1 MSSEWRNDGSLP
13 PLRDAVEGLR
23 GSWNMR
29 MDPRDTYPTTR
40 GCLRTECPWCMRWKR
55 SASILRRFLPDVWKP
70 LVPLLSYSAT
80 LLVMVLYALA
90 DRLRSF
96 VADIFIPQYHYQFA
110 VPITFVQV
118 LVTLLY
124 LLLLHAMGLAPL
136 KPYSLSL
143 GERLLVPSVCG
154 SAQTVLG
161 VWAEASAHSGMYAL
175 TMRLLPLLCVGW
187 SHGLRLAVPPSVHL
201 TGLITVIT
209 FTSVTITASQGLP
222 SVEVLECLYAPL
234 ALLLHSLSLTWLA
247 KVAETEHRHHS
258 SSHTS
263 PFDLYFTLMV
273 NQSLVLGF
281 LCLLHPEGPRALGE
295 GSWHSLLFMGYLLA
309 ILLLGALQHLLVD
322 MAALTFSP
330 LVAALLHTAHGLTRP
345 LYSLMIQHG
354 GG

>member
-1 MSSEWRNDGSLP
+1 M
-13 PLRDAVEGLR
+13 
-23 GSWNMR
+23 
-29 MDPRDTYPTTR
+29 
-40 GCLRTECPWCMRWKR
+40 
-55 SASILRRFLPDVWKP
+55 
-70 LVPLLSYSAT
+70 

-96 VADIFIPQYHYQFA
+96 VADIFIPQYHYPFA

-143 GERLLVPSVCG
+143 GERLLVPSICG
-154 SAQTVLG
+154 SAQAVLG

-201 TGLITVIT
+201 TSLITVIT
-209 FTSVTITASQGLP
+209 LTSVTITASQGLP

-247 KVAETEHRHHS
+247 KVAETERQRHS

-322 MAALTFSP
+322 MAALTYSP
-330 LVAALLHTAHGLTRP
+330 LAAALLHTAHRLTRP
-345 LYSLMIQHG
+345 LYSLL
-354 GG
+354 

>member
-1 MSSEWRNDGSLP
+1 
-13 PLRDAVEGLR
+13 
-23 GSWNMR
+23 
-29 MDPRDTYPTTR
+29 
-40 GCLRTECPWCMRWKR
+40 MRWKK
-55 SASILRRFLPDVWKP
+55 SACTLRRFLPDVWKP
-70 LVPLLSYSAT
+70 LVPLLSFSAM

-96 VADIFIPQYHYQFA
+96 VADIFIPQYHYPFA

-143 GERLLVPSVCG
+143 GERLLVPSICG
-154 SAQTVLG
+154 SAQAVLG
-161 VWAEASAHSGMYAL
+161 VWAEASAHSGI
-175 TMRLLPLLCVGW
+175 
-187 SHGLRLAVPPSVHL
+187 
-201 TGLITVIT
+201 LITVIT
-209 FTSVTITASQGLP
+209 LTSVTITSKCIYSMWEILI
-222 SVEVLECLYAPL
+222 VLECLYAPL

-247 KVAETEHRHHS
+247 KVAETERRRHS

-295 GSWHSLLFMGYLLA
+295 GSWHSLLFMGYLLS
-309 ILLLGALQHLLVD
+309 ILLLGGLQHLLVD
-322 MAALTFSP
+322 MAALTYSP
-330 LVAALLHTAHGLTRP
+330 LAAALLHTAHGLTRP
-345 LYSLMIQHG
+345 LYSLLICTYKYMDERWPSCIGKLQ
-354 GG
+354 

>member
-1 MSSEWRNDGSLP
+1 MTMNH
-13 PLRDAVEGLR
+13 R
-23 GSWNMR
+23 G
-29 MDPRDTYPTTR
+29 THPTTVS
-40 GCLRTECPWCMRWKR
+40 CLLTECPWCMRWRR
-55 SASILRRFLPDVWKP
+55 SACTLRRLSSDVWKP
-70 LVPLLSYSAT
+70 LVPLLCFSAT
-80 LLVMVLYALA
+80 LVVVVLYALA

-96 VADIFIPQYHYQFA
+96 VADIFIPQYHYPFA

-124 LLLLHAMGLAPL
+124 LLVLHAVGLAPL

-143 GERLLVPSVCG
+143 GERLLVPSICG
-154 SAQTVLG
+154 SAQAVLG
-161 VWAEASAHSGMYAL
+161 VWAEASAHSGMYPL
-175 TMRLLPLLCVGW
+175 TMGLLPLLCVGW
-187 SHGLRLAVPPSVHL
+187 SHGLQLALLPSVHL

-209 FTSVTITASQGLP
+209 FTSVTITVSQGVP
-222 SVEVLECLYAPL
+222 SVEVLEYLYAPL

-247 KVAETEHRHHS
+247 KVAENEHRRHI

-309 ILLLGALQHLLVD
+309 ILLLGALQNLLVN
-322 MAALTFSP
+322 MAALAFSP
-330 LVAALLHTAHGLTRP
+330 LAAALLHTARGLTRP
-345 LYSLMIQHG
+345 LYSLL
-354 GG
+354 